1 MSTFKSCSTGR
12 LPSSFHAGSM
22 TQFFLCHRM
31 IKTGDWSIADLIK
44 YLVQV
49 QTTLT
54 ATEVERLRMTA
65 AIPKELHE
73 GEKLSENGKPPRYR
87 ASELYEP
94 LDVFR
99 ELKLP
104 VIDWGT
110 HPKWRS
116 NSEEGQLKSTAF

>member
-1 MSTFKSCSTGR
+1 
-12 LPSSFHAGSM
+12 
-22 TQFFLCHRM
+22 M

-44 YLVQV
+44 YLVAV
-49 QTTLT
+49 QSTLT
-54 ATEVERLRMTA
+54 PTEFDRLKMTSAFPRERR
-65 AIPKELHE
+65 E
-73 GEKLSENGKPPRYR
+73 GEALPEGAKPPRHR
-87 ASELYEP
+87 TSELYEP

-116 NSEEGQLKSTAF
+116 NSEEGQLIRTSCTLL